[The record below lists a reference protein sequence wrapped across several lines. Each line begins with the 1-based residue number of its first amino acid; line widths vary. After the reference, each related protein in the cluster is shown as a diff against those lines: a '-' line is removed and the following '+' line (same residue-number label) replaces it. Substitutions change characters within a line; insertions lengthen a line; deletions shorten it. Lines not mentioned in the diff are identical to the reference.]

1 MVKTLLSGY
10 RCSKVLADKGYL
22 KKELKEELNREG
34 IWFWTPI
41 RKNMEPQEDEKITKD
56 LKRKRKYIETIFSGW
71 VNLFDIER
79 IRVKSLKGFQLRLEQ
94 CFLVYTVQLLEIN

>member
-1 MVKTLLSGY
+1 MDT
-10 RCSKVLADKGYL
+10 DK
-22 KKELKEELNREG
+22 
-34 IWFWTPI
+34 
-41 RKNMEPQEDEKITKD
+41 KNMEPQEDEKITKD